1 MISILK
7 IDLHAWTEGEAFLK
21 ILLFLDIQIAQ
32 HMRIMTF
39 FMNQEEPEAPTV
51 NFINNQST
59 SYKNKREKQKGK
71 GS

>member
-1 MISILK
+1 
-7 IDLHAWTEGEAFLK
+7 
-21 ILLFLDIQIAQ
+21 
-32 HMRIMTF
+32 
-39 FMNQEEPEAPTV
+39 MNQQEPEAPTV